1 MYISLKLV
9 KKKTNEYKHIYMN
22 KSKNYIVVYLFIFLL
37 KIVFFLSLFFLVKF
51 IDFEF
56 GKNLE
61 EEE

>member
-1 MYISLKLV
+1 
-9 KKKTNEYKHIYMN
+9 MN

-37 KIVFFLSLFFLVKF
+37 KIVFSLFLVKF